1 MRRLLAGIVVVASI
15 AVPTSASAA
24 TRPSGLTPRKVPGYG
39 VTVSLPPGWVGT
51 DRLPRPLPSG

>member
-1 MRRLLAGIVVVASI
+1 MRALLAGIVVIAST
-15 AVPTSASAA
+15 AASSAAAA
-24 TRPSGLTPRKVPGYG
+24 TRSSGLTPRKVPGYG